1 MTETDLLH
9 AGQVMSGRSSV
20 PLVYLS
26 LSGLGNARKLRKD
39 SCGGP
44 TSCVGTVCRLVAL
57 SLRLAH
63 MQIFVC
69 GSGKKRLCFATESK
83 NEK

>member
-1 MTETDLLH
+1 MTENDLLH
-9 AGQVMSGRSSV
+9 AGQVVSGRSSV
-20 PLVYLS
+20 PLVCLYRAWGTQESYGQILVVV
-26 LSGLGNARKLRKD
+26 LLLVLGQ
-39 SCGGP
+39 
-44 TSCVGTVCRLVAL
+44 CVDW

-69 GSGKKRLCFATESK
+69 GSGKKGLCFAAESK